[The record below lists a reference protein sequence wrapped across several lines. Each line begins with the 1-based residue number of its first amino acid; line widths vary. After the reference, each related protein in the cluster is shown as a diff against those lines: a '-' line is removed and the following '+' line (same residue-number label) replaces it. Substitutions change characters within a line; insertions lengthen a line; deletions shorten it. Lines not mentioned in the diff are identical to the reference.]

1 MASDPEEA
9 QELLHETEWKK
20 LIPLLKEKQDQC
32 EKQLADSEEEIR
44 IAIERKKEERNRN
57 VDRKAGN
64 RDRSV
69 TGREKSM

>member
-1 MASDPEEA
+1 MKSSM
-9 QELLHETEWKK
+9 
-20 LIPLLKEKQDQC
+20 
-32 EKQLADSEEEIR
+32 ADSEEEIR
-44 IAIERKKEERNRN
+44 IAIERKKKEERNRN

>member
-1 MASDPEEA
+1 MEKAD
-9 QELLHETEWKK
+9 
-20 LIPLLKEKQDQC
+20 PLLKEKQDQC

-44 IAIERKKEERNRN
+44 IAIERKKKEERNRN